1 MPPKSTR
8 LQTGLGPGIPPH
20 PPASSE
26 PPPLPTARGAY
37 APHGFTSVILSPVS
51 LLKVLLDSAP
61 APASRAPTGVATTS
75 STPGSNPFT
84 SMVEIPSPMALPS
97 SQPAGAL
104 APAPE
109 ASSLLPSKQPAALL
123 STFAPPKPSK
133 YPLRCIL
140 PGMEQGSTMARDGVC
155 LNHIPDR
162 LVQDMHVPDTP
173 SEPQDNVES
182 ITASDSSS
190 DSEDADVRIPDV
202 VSLPGSSASATGG
215 ERSRTTQLL
224 EQRLPPTPALNQS
237 DARCIPM
244 SLEDRLC
251 NAQELVE
258 QGLEDI
264 AILRADLNH
273 FNDVLLQHI
282 LVLCNVR
289 NNYLCS

>member
-51 LLKVLLDSAP
+51 LPKVPLDSAP

-133 YPLRCIL
+133 YPLQCIL
-140 PGMEQGSTMARDGVC
+140 PGMEQGSMEFASIIFLTVWYRICMSQT
-155 LNHIPDR
+155 LQ
-162 LVQDMHVPDTP
+162 L
-173 SEPQDNVES
+173 QDNVES

-190 DSEDADVRIPDV
+190 DSEDADVSIPDV

-244 SLEDRLC
+244 SLEDRLRD
-251 NAQELVE
+251 AQELVE

-282 LVLCNVR
+282 LVLRNVR

>member
-37 APHGFTSVILSPVS
+37 APHGFMSVILSPVS
-51 LLKVLLDSAP
+51 LPKVPLDSAP

-133 YPLRCIL
+133 LWL
-140 PGMEQGSTMARDGVC
+140 EMEFASIIFLTVWYRICMSQT
-155 LNHIPDR
+155 L
-162 LVQDMHVPDTP
+162 Q
-173 SEPQDNVES
+173 PQDNVES

-190 DSEDADVRIPDV
+190 DSEDADVSIPDV

-244 SLEDRLC
+244 SLEDRLRD
-251 NAQELVE
+251 AQELVE

-282 LVLCNVR
+282 LVLHNMR